1 MIDMIGKKFGKLTVI
16 KKTSAT
22 KNGSI
27 VWECECACGKTRLA
41 TSRELNSGSVKSCG
55 CLRKERYDLVGQKFG
70 KLTVIKSETLG
81 SHRTFLCKCDCGNEI
96 SVRGDSL
103 RRGKTVSCGCAKSSE
118 SKIESL
124 KAGRKLQ
131 EHTSSVFYQGTL
143 SKNNTTGF
151 NGISF
156 IKGKYRASIGYK
168 NKTYYLIS
176 DSDIEIAKS
185 VRKEAD
191 EAVKNGTFEEWLQ
204 QFRNDNKTKSRR

>member
-16 KKTSAT
+16 KKTTAT

-27 VWECECACGKTRLA
+27 VWECKCDCGKTRLA
-41 TSRELNSGSVKSCG
+41 TSKELNSGRVKSCG

-103 RRGKTVSCGCAKSSE
+103 RRGKTVSCGCAKSSK
-118 SKIESL
+118 SKIEAL
-124 KAGRKLQ
+124 KSGRKLQ
-131 EHTSSVFYQGTL
+131 DHTSSVFYKGTV

-151 NGISF
+151 NGVSLVN
-156 IKGKYRASIGYK
+156 GKYRASIGYK
-168 NKTYYLIS
+168 NKMYYLIS
-176 DSDIEIAKS
+176 DSDIEIAKT
-185 VRKEAD
+185 VRREAD
-191 EAVKNGTFEEWLQ
+191 EAVKNGVFEEWLQ
-204 QFRNDNKTKSRR
+204 QFRNDNKMKARR

>member
-1 MIDMIGKKFGKLTVI
+1 MIGKKFGKLTVI
-16 KKTSAT
+16 QETNDT
-22 KNGSI
+22 KNGSVI
-27 VWECECACGKTRLA
+27 WKCKCDCGEICLA
-41 TSRELNSGSVKSCG
+41 TSRDLSSGRVKSCG
-55 CLRKERYDLVGQKFG
+55 CLRKERYDLVGKKFG

-103 RRGKTVSCGCAKSSE
+103 KRGKTVSCGCTKSSE

-124 KAGRKLQ
+124 KSGRKLQ
-131 EHTSSVFYQGTL
+131 EHTSSVFFQGTL

-176 DSDIEIAKS
+176 DNDMEIAKS

-191 EAVKNGTFEEWLQ
+191 KAVKNGVFEEWLQ
-204 QFRNDNKTKSRR
+204 QFRNDNKTKLRR